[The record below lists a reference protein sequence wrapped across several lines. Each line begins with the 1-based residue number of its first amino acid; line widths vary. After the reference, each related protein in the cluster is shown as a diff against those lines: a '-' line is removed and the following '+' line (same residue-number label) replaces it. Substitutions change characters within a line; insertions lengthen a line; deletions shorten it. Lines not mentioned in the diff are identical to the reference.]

1 MRTNHE
7 ELNPEDFEPAPLKR
21 AGPLARWPGRRA
33 LLSPILLALL
43 FAIVSMVC
51 WQLPPGK
58 RMFVSGEAVFK
69 FGEHWRLLAALFM
82 HADWAH
88 LLSNAPLFVF
98 FGWLLRAYFGYLAFP
113 VLAFV
118 IGAGANLITICFYHA
133 TARLMGASGMVYGMI
148 ALWLVLYVSHDEDD
162 RLGKRVLRAS
172 AFASLML
179 LPRTYEQSTSYL
191 AHGSG
196 FMLGLICGL
205 FCLPF
210 LKVIEE

>member
-1 MRTNHE
+1 
-7 ELNPEDFEPAPLKR
+7 
-21 AGPLARWPGRRA
+21 
-33 LLSPILLALL
+33 
-43 FAIVSMVC
+43 
-51 WQLPPGK
+51 
-58 RMFVSGEAVFK
+58 
-69 FGEHWRLLAALFM
+69 
-82 HADWAH
+82 
-88 LLSNAPLFVF
+88 
-98 FGWLLRAYFGYLAFP
+98 
-113 VLAFV
+113 
-118 IGAGANLITICFYHA
+118 
-133 TARLMGASGMVYGMI
+133 MGASGMVYGMI

-162 RLGKRVLRAS
+162 RLGKRVLRAA